1 MKKGLLICLTI
12 IALLAQGAYAQKK
25 KKQMEKTP
33 TDTLVEITTD
43 FGTMKLKLYKETP
56 LHRANFIKLVSE
68 GFYDSLLFH
77 RVIKDFMIQGGDPQ
91 SKNAAP
97 GQMLGA
103 GDVGYK
109 IPAEL
114 VDTLFHKKGVLAA
127 ARDNNPQ
134 KASSG
139 CQFYIVQGK
148 KMSEQELTMAE
159 QRLGF
164 KLSEAQRQAYMNIG
178 GSPWLDRNYTVF
190 GEVVEGLDV
199 IDKIAAVETM
209 PGDRPKQDVRM
220 KIKLVYE
227 Y

>member
-1 MKKGLLICLTI
+1 MKKIFLICLG
-12 IALLAQGAYAQKK
+12 LMLAIGTDTFAQKNK
-25 KKQMEKTP
+25 KSMEKAAI
-33 TDTLVEITTD
+33 DTLIEITTD
-43 FGTMKLKLYKETP
+43 YGVMKLKLYKETP

-77 RVIKDFMIQGGDPQ
+77 RVIKGFMIQGGDPG
-91 SKNAAP
+91 SKNAPP
-97 GQMLGA
+97 GKMLGS

-114 VDTLFHKKGVLAA
+114 IDTLYHKKGVLAA
-127 ARDNNPQ
+127 ARDGNPE

-148 KMSEQELTMAE
+148 PMSEAEVKQAE
-159 QRLGF
+159 QRMGF
-164 KLSEAQRQAYMNIG
+164 TMSEKQKADYMTVG

-199 IDKIAAVETM
+199 IDKIAAVKTL
-209 PGDRPKQDVRM
+209 PGDRPETDVRM
-220 KIKLVYE
+220 SIKLIQN
-227 Y
+227 

>member
-1 MKKGLLICLTI
+1 MKKIFLICLG
-12 IALLAQGAYAQKK
+12 LMLAIGTNTFAQKK
-25 KKQMEKTP
+25 KKSMEKAV
-33 TDTLVEITTD
+33 TDTLIEITTD
-43 FGTMKLKLYKETP
+43 YGTMKLKLYKETP
-56 LHRANFIKLVSE
+56 LHRANFMKLVSE

-77 RVIKDFMIQGGDPQ
+77 RVIKGFMIQGGDPD

-97 GQMLGA
+97 GKMLGS

-114 VDTLFHKKGVLAA
+114 IDTLYHKKGVLAA
-127 ARDNNPQ
+127 ARDGNPE

-148 KMSEQELTMAE
+148 PMTEAEITQAE

-164 KLSEAQRQAYMNIG
+164 TMSEKQKSDYMTVG

-190 GEVVEGLDV
+190 GEIVEGLDV
-199 IDKIAAVETM
+199 IDKIAAVKTL
-209 PGDRPKQDVRM
+209 PGDRPETDVRM
-220 KIKLVYE
+220 TIKLIKN
-227 Y
+227 

>member
-1 MKKGLLICLTI
+1 
-12 IALLAQGAYAQKK
+12 
-25 KKQMEKTP
+25 MEKAV
-33 TDTLVEITTD
+33 TDTLIEITTD
-43 FGTMKLKLYKETP
+43 SGTMKLKLYKETP
-56 LHRANFIKLVSE
+56 LHRANFMKLVSE

-77 RVIKDFMIQGGDPQ
+77 RVIKGFMIQGGDPD

-97 GQMLGA
+97 GKMLGS

-114 VDTLFHKKGVLAA
+114 IDTLYHKKGVLAA
-127 ARDNNPQ
+127 ARDGNPE

-148 KMSEQELTMAE
+148 PMTEAEITQAE

-164 KLSEAQRQAYMNIG
+164 TMSEKQKSDYMTVG

-190 GEVVEGLDV
+190 GEIVEGLDV
-199 IDKIAAVETM
+199 IDKIAAVKTL
-209 PGDRPKQDVRM
+209 PGDRPETDVRM
-220 KIKLVYE
+220 TIKLIKN
-227 Y
+227 

>member
-1 MKKGLLICLTI
+1 MKKIFLICLG
-12 IALLAQGAYAQKK
+12 LMLAIGTNTFAQKK
-25 KKQMEKTP
+25 KKSMEKAA
-33 TDTLVEITTD
+33 TDTLIEIITD
-43 FGTMKLKLYKETP
+43 YGTMKLKLYKETP

-77 RVIKDFMIQGGDPQ
+77 RVIKGFMIQGGDPD

-97 GQMLGA
+97 GKMLGS

-114 VDTLFHKKGVLAA
+114 IDTLYHKKGVLAA
-127 ARDNNPQ
+127 ARDGNPE

-148 KMSEQELTMAE
+148 PMTEAEIKQAE
-159 QRLGF
+159 QRVGF
-164 KLSEAQRQAYMNIG
+164 TMSEKQKSDYMTLG

-190 GEVVEGLDV
+190 GEIVEGLDV
-199 IDKIAAVETM
+199 IDKIAAVKTL
-209 PGDRPKQDVRM
+209 PGDRPETDVRM
-220 KIKLVYE
+220 TIKIIKN
-227 Y
+227 

>member
-1 MKKGLLICLTI
+1 MKKILLLCLGLL
-12 IALLAQGAYAQKK
+12 LAIGTNTFAQKK
-25 KKQMEKTP
+25 KKSMEKAA
-33 TDTLVEITTD
+33 TDTLIEITTD
-43 FGTMKLKLYKETP
+43 YGTMKLKLYKETP

-77 RVIKDFMIQGGDPQ
+77 RVIKGFMIQGGDPQ
-91 SKNAAP
+91 SKDAAP
-97 GQMLGA
+97 GKMLGS

-114 VDTLFHKKGVLAA
+114 IDTLYHKKGVLAA
-127 ARDNNPQ
+127 ARDGNPE

-148 KMSEQELTMAE
+148 PMTEAEITQAE

-164 KLSEAQRQAYMNIG
+164 TMSEKQKSDYMTVG

-190 GEVVEGLDV
+190 GEIVEGLDV
-199 IDKIAAVETM
+199 IDKIAAVKTL
-209 PGDRPKQDVRM
+209 PGDRPETDVRM
-220 KIKLVYE
+220 TIKLIKN
-227 Y
+227 

>member
-1 MKKGLLICLTI
+1 MKKIFLICLG
-12 IALLAQGAYAQKK
+12 LMLAIGTNTFAQKK
-25 KKQMEKTP
+25 KKSMEKAA
-33 TDTLVEITTD
+33 TDTLIEIITD
-43 FGTMKLKLYKETP
+43 YGTMKLKLYKETP

-77 RVIKDFMIQGGDPQ
+77 RVIKGFMIQGGDPD

-97 GQMLGA
+97 GKMLGS

-114 VDTLFHKKGVLAA
+114 IDTLYHKKGVLAA
-127 ARDNNPQ
+127 ARDGNPE

-148 KMSEQELTMAE
+148 PMTEAEIKQAE
-159 QRLGF
+159 QRVGF
-164 KLSEAQRQAYMNIG
+164 TMSEKQKSDYMTLG

-190 GEVVEGLDV
+190 GEIVEGLDV
-199 IDKIAAVETM
+199 IDKIAAVKTI
-209 PGDRPKQDVRM
+209 PGDRPETDVRM
-220 KIKLVYE
+220 TIKIIKN
-227 Y
+227 

>member
-1 MKKGLLICLTI
+1 MKKIFLLCLGLL
-12 IALLAQGAYAQKK
+12 LAIGTNTFAQKK
-25 KKQMEKTP
+25 KKSMEKAAK
-33 TDTLVEITTD
+33 DTLIEITTEY
-43 FGTMKLKLYKETP
+43 GTMKLKLYKETP

-77 RVIKDFMIQGGDPQ
+77 RVIKGFMIQGGDPQ
-91 SKNAAP
+91 SKDAAP
-97 GQMLGA
+97 GKMLGS

-114 VDTLFHKKGVLAA
+114 IDTLYHKKGVLAA
-127 ARDNNPQ
+127 ARDGNPE

-148 KMSEQELTMAE
+148 PMTEAEITQAE

-164 KLSEAQRQAYMNIG
+164 TMSEKQKSDYMTIG

-190 GEVVEGLDV
+190 GEIVEGLDV
-199 IDKIAAVETM
+199 IDKIAAVKTL
-209 PGDRPKQDVRM
+209 PGDRPETDVRM
-220 KIKLVYE
+220 SIKLIQN
-227 Y
+227 

>member
-1 MKKGLLICLTI
+1 MKKIFLICLG
-12 IALLAQGAYAQKK
+12 LMLAIGTNTFAQKK
-25 KKQMEKTP
+25 KKSMEKAA
-33 TDTLVEITTD
+33 TDTLIEIITD
-43 FGTMKLKLYKETP
+43 YGTMKLKLYKETP

-77 RVIKDFMIQGGDPQ
+77 RVIKGFMIQGGDPD

-97 GQMLGA
+97 GKMLGS

-114 VDTLFHKKGVLAA
+114 IDTLYHKKGVLAA
-127 ARDNNPQ
+127 ARDGNPE

-148 KMSEQELTMAE
+148 PMTEAEIKQAE
-159 QRLGF
+159 QRVGF
-164 KLSEAQRQAYMNIG
+164 TMSEKQKSDYMTLG

-190 GEVVEGLDV
+190 GEIVEGLDV
-199 IDKIAAVETM
+199 IDKIAAVKTL
-209 PGDRPKQDVRM
+209 PGDRPETDVRM
-220 KIKLVYE
+220 TIKLIKN
-227 Y
+227 

>member
-1 MKKGLLICLTI
+1 MKKIFLICLG
-12 IALLAQGAYAQKK
+12 LMLAIGTNTFAQKK
-25 KKQMEKTP
+25 KKSMEKAV
-33 TDTLVEITTD
+33 TDTLIEITTD
-43 FGTMKLKLYKETP
+43 YGTMKLKLYKETP
-56 LHRANFIKLVSE
+56 LHRANFMKLVSE

-77 RVIKDFMIQGGDPQ
+77 RVIKGFMIQGGDPD

-97 GQMLGA
+97 GKMLGS

-114 VDTLFHKKGVLAA
+114 IDTLYHKKGVLAA
-127 ARDNNPQ
+127 ARDGNPE

-148 KMSEQELTMAE
+148 PMTQAEITQAE

-164 KLSEAQRQAYMNIG
+164 TMSEKQKSDYMTIG

-190 GEVVEGLDV
+190 GEIVEGLDV
-199 IDKIAAVETM
+199 IDKIAAAKTL
-209 PGDRPKQDVRM
+209 PGDRPETDVRM
-220 KIKLVYE
+220 TIKLIKN
-227 Y
+227 

>member
-1 MKKGLLICLTI
+1 MKKIILISLILVATFT
-12 IALLAQGAYAQKK
+12 QDSYAQKK
-25 KKQMEKTP
+25 NKMTNNPSK
-33 TDTLVEITTD
+33 DTLVQITTD

-56 LHRANFIKLVSE
+56 LHRANFIKLVGE

-77 RVIKDFMIQGGDPQ
+77 RVIKGFMIQGGDPK

-97 GQMLGA
+97 GQMLGS

-114 VDTLFHKKGVLAA
+114 IDTLFHKKGVLAA
-127 ARDNNPQ
+127 ARDGNPE

-148 KMSEQELTMAE
+148 PMTEAEITQAE
-159 QRLGF
+159 QRMGF
-164 KLSEAQRQAYMNIG
+164 KMTEAQKQAYMTVG

-199 IDKIAAVETM
+199 IDKIADVKTL
-209 PGDRPKQDVRM
+209 PGDRPEKDVKM
-220 KIKLVYE
+220 TMKLVFE
-227 Y
+227 